1 MPKFPENTGFKL
13 PGIGSKEKDTPG
25 NFREDQRVEDV
36 GYCDNTE
43 AHMLPQGSSPLL
55 ATDDPKDWL
64 VPDYYSTTYTG
75 SAWPKGKDKPSPDKD
90 KDKDKVTSQL
100 EVPEYEPEL
109 GDVPEVPDLVSKSKG
124 GKEQGQIL
132 TNTTTR
138 DKGWTDLKN
147 EFISQGLEGDELTK
161 KMNEAKLW
169 REKNPNVK
177 NVGITKTNKT
187 YILPDGT
194 QGTKEEYEEWL
205 KNK

>member
-75 SAWPKGKDKPSPDKD
+75 SAWPKGKDEPSGDKD
-90 KDKDKVTSQL
+90 DDNEE
-100 EVPEYEPEL
+100 EVENKNIATHVETNQTPGIEGQEAVEEKIEYTP
-109 GDVPEVPDLVSKSKG
+109 P
-124 GKEQGQIL
+124 
-132 TNTTTR
+132 T
-138 DKGWTDLKN
+138 
-147 EFISQGLEGDELTK
+147 
-161 KMNEAKLW
+161 
-169 REKNPNVK
+169 
-177 NVGITKTNKT
+177 ITKE
-187 YILPDGT
+187 GT
-194 QGTKEEYEEWL
+194 AAYNALTLEQQQAQDKKWKKLNTKIIPGKAAVEAVKGTSTTKYYSGSGEDKKEISLEAFCAL
-205 KNK
+205 RPNHPNCKK